1 MRGAEK
7 ELNGL
12 LEEAILGIAT
22 GIKRFVCSVYRGIKK
37 LKEVRNLVF
46 FLICIVFSALVYLLK
61 GRILL
66 LQLPAFLGYA
76 LYYVL
81 LFVPVCE

>member
-22 GIKRFVCSVYRGIKK
+22 GIKRFVYSVYRGIKK

-61 GRILL
+61 GRILDRKS
-66 LQLPAFLGYA
+66 
-76 LYYVL
+76 V
-81 LFVPVCE
+81 V